1 MLDIYTRL
9 GNGDVATWAT
19 VVFIVVALACIFAA
33 AKAITWAR
41 GADARRHAGYLRDT
55 HKITNA

>member
-1 MLDIYTRL
+1 MVWFELAQ
-9 GNGDVATWAT
+9 GNLAYWAA
-19 VVFIVVALACIFAA
+19 VVFLVIALPCIYAA

>member
-1 MLDIYTRL
+1 MVWIELAR
-9 GNGDVATWAT
+9 GNLAYWAAA
-19 VVFIVVALACIFAA
+19 VFVLIALASIFAG

-55 HKITNA
+55 HNGTNA